1 MINKI
6 QLLSKKNYQNFEIFW
21 WQFFS
26 SRKINFCKIK
36 FSKITFLQIYFL
48 VFLTFFPCDNIF
60 AKNLPDLEYQ
70 KEKPNSNKKNI
81 ALNNSSIDQNNL
93 DKNNNFFSKFFSA
106 HPRNQIQLVGSST
119 LYPFMA
125 IVAENF
131 GLNSDF
137 KTPIVE
143 ATGTGG
149 GFKLF
154 CSGIGLQY
162 PDFVNASRKIKNSE
176 IAKCLENNIKNIG
189 EIKIGYDGIVLAN
202 SKQGSKY
209 FLTLNHIFLAV
220 AKQVPNPKNPLELID
235 NPYHKWQE
243 IDQNLPNKKIAIY
256 GPPSTSGT
264 RDAFVELVLQKICNQ
279 LLPFQKIYFDEKIR
293 IKKCQLIRGDGAFIE
308 AGEND
313 NLIVAKLKNNHDALG
328 IFGFNFL
335 EENKQILQASKI
347 DGVEPSFESIIEGS
361 YKISRPLF
369 VYFKKEHLDL
379 IFSMRQFVGEII
391 SKNTLGFEGYLM
403 QKGLIPLTDL
413 ELKAVREQIEID
425 LKN

>member
-6 QLLSKKNYQNFEIFW
+6 QLLSKKNYQNFEIFL

-26 SRKINFCKIK
+26 SRKIKFCKIK

-70 KEKPNSNKKNI
+70 KEKPNSDKKNI

-93 DKNNNFFSKFFSA
+93 DKNSNFFSKFFSS

-202 SKQGSKY
+202 SKQESKY
-209 FLTLNHIFLAV
+209 SLTLNHIFLAV

-293 IKKCQLIRGDGAFIE
+293 IKKCQLIRSDGAFIE

-335 EENKQILQASKI
+335 EDNKQILQASKI

-413 ELKAVREQIEID
+413 ELKAVREQVEID